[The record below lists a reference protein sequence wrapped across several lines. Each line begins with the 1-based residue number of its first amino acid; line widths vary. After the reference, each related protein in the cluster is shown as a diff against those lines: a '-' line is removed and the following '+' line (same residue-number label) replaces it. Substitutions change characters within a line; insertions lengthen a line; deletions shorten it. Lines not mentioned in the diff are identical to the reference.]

1 MITRPQNLPVAFF
14 RTHRKLIVA
23 ALAMGLWLGVTM
35 LGAQVFDP
43 LKRESGQPATAE
55 TTDESM
61 QSELDGRLREGT
73 EIVDQLGYFRL
84 TGDRLTFFSDDGK
97 YRFVAL
103 ENLNLE
109 RIARVITDNPEQLQW
124 GITGTM
130 TEYRGANL
138 IFVQRAALRSRVESS
153 ETDF

>member
-1 MITRPQNLPVAFF
+1 MVA
-14 RTHRKLIVA
+14 T
-23 ALAMGLWLGVTM
+23 LAVGLWLGVAM
-35 LGAQVFDP
+35 LGAQVSDP
-43 LKRESGQPATAE
+43 PKKERGQLPTAE
-55 TTDESM
+55 TTDKSV
-61 QSELDGRLREGT
+61 QSGGGSRLREGT

-84 TGDRLTFFSDDGK
+84 TGDRVTFFSDDGK

-124 GITGTM
+124 GVTGTI

-138 IFVQRAALRSRVESS
+138 IFVHRAALRSRVELSD
-153 ETDF
+153 TDF